1 MSKLA
6 IFLDNSPVF
15 ARSFSAPH
23 WHLIS
28 SRSACVVRSK
38 QKTMEK
44 LQQALLSI
52 ILVVQLVSVS
62 SRPLLKIGEDVV
74 NSDVNSSITITNSNE
89 LIIGFDLVISFIIFL
104 IIISVFGLHCKYKKL
119 FLQMSTSLVNLR
131 CQVSNMAIKID
142 SQQTRA

>member
-1 MSKLA
+1 MNKPA
-6 IFLDNSPVF
+6 IFLDNSGAF

-23 WHLIS
+23 WQLFS
-28 SRSACVVRSK
+28 SRSACVVGSK

-44 LQQALLSI
+44 LQALLSI

-62 SRPLLKIGEDVV
+62 PRPLLKIGEDVD

-104 IIISVFGLHCKYKKL
+104 IIISVFGLHCKYRKL
-119 FLQMSTSLVNLR
+119 FLQMSTSLINLR
-131 CQVSNMAIKID
+131 CQVSNMAIRRD

>member
-1 MSKLA
+1 MNKLA
-6 IFLDNSPVF
+6 IFLDNSGAF

-23 WHLIS
+23 WHLFS
-28 SRSACVVRSK
+28 SRSACVVGSK

-44 LQQALLSI
+44 LQALLSI

-74 NSDVNSSITITNSNE
+74 NSDVNSSISITNSNE

-104 IIISVFGLHCKYKKL
+104 IIISVFGLHWKYKKL

-131 CQVSNMAIKID
+131 CQVSNMAIRRD